1 MVGVRTNDRGAID
14 DLGQSVM
21 LAALCAL
28 RREMPRNPEIL
39 PSFIFGIARNLVND
53 YFRRLGR
60 ERTEDLSAAESIPD
74 RDVLTREREMIQDAR
89 REIERL
95 DSADREVLEL
105 TLTEGLEPNE
115 IAERLGLP
123 GATVRQRK
131 SRAIAR
137 LIERLS
143 RRRGSGPL

>member
-1 MVGVRTNDRGAID
+1 MVSVRTNDRHAID
-14 DLGQSVM
+14 DLSQSVM

-28 RREMPRNPEIL
+28 RQEMPRNPEIL

-53 YFRRLGR
+53 HFRRLSR
-60 ERTEDLSAAESIPD
+60 NRTEDLSTAESIAD
-74 RDVLTREREMIQDAR
+74 TNVVTREREMIEDAR

-95 DSADREVLEL
+95 DFSDRQILEL

-131 SRAIAR
+131 SRAMKK
-137 LIERLS
+137 LIDRLS
-143 RRRGSGPL
+143 RRRA